1 MNLKEIAFRYESPA
15 MFLKVKDFP
24 HIFLKKAKGVYFWDV
39 EGKKYLDMTS
49 FFGVMNFGHSPDFI
63 FKDIIKNKEILI
75 HGLSD
80 LFSNF
85 YRVKLAEKICNLVG
99 KDYEAIFL
107 NTGSEA
113 IEISLKTAYLYT
125 KKNYIISFKN
135 SYHGL
140 TGLSLSIT
148 DRFQKKFFLPFLYK
162 KVKLFPFPENEI
174 QAEKVICKIKN
185 LVKKIPVLG
194 IVIEPIQVRG
204 GINIPPQF
212 FLKDLYEICKKEGL
226 VLILDE
232 IFTGLGRTG
241 KIFAFEWFNI
251 KPDIVCIGK
260 GIASGFPLSACVG
273 KKEIM
278 EVWKKDME
286 ETLHASTFGGHPF
299 SSLIA
304 IKILDRLKKMDFE
317 KEIILKG
324 DYIFKK
330 FSELKEKY
338 KIIKNIKGK
347 GLLIGARIEKAK
359 EIWKELI
366 YKEKILTILE
376 GKDLQ
381 VLTLSP
387 PFIIDYSK
395 IDEFFEKFEKV
406 IKRRL

>member
-1 MNLKEIAFRYESPA
+1 MNLKEIAFKYESPA
-15 MFLKVKDFP
+15 MFLKIRDFP
-24 HIFLKKAKGVYFWDV
+24 HIFLKKAKGVYFWDT
-39 EGKKYLDMTS
+39 ERKKYLDMTS

-85 YRVKLAEKICNLVG
+85 YRVKLAEKLCELAG
-99 KDYEAIFL
+99 KDYEVIFL

-113 IEISLKTAYLYT
+113 IEIALKTAYLYT
-125 KKNYIISFKN
+125 KKEYIISFKN

-162 KVKLFPFPENEI
+162 KIKTLPFPENEN
-174 QAEKVICKIKN
+174 QAEKIIYKIK
-185 LVKKIPVLG
+185 KIIREFPVSTV
-194 IVIEPIQVRG
+194 IVEPIQVRG
-204 GINIPPQF
+204 GINIPPPF

-226 VLILDE
+226 ILILDE

-251 KPDIVCIGK
+251 KPDIICIGK
-260 GIASGFPLSACVG
+260 GIASGFPLSACLG

-278 EVWKKDME
+278 EAWKKDLE

-299 SSLIA
+299 SSFIA
-304 IKILDRLKKMDFE
+304 IKVLDKLKKMDFE

-330 FSELKEKY
+330 FYELKEKY

-347 GLLIGARIEKAK
+347 GLLIGVKIEKAK
-359 EIWKELI
+359 EIWKELL

-376 GKDLQ
+376 GKNFQ
-381 VLTLSP
+381 VLALSP

-395 IDEFFEKFEKV
+395 IDEFFEKFEKI

>member
-1 MNLKEIAFRYESPA
+1 MNLKEIAFKYESPA
-15 MFLKVKDFP
+15 MFLKIRDFP
-24 HIFLKKAKGVYFWDV
+24 HIFLKKAKGVYFWDT

-85 YRVKLAEKICNLVG
+85 YRVKLAEKICNLIG

-113 IEISLKTAYLYT
+113 IEIAIKTAYLYT
-125 KKNYIISFKN
+125 KKEYIISFKN

-162 KVKLFPFPENEI
+162 KIKTLPFPENEN
-174 QAEKVICKIKN
+174 QAERIIYKIK
-185 LVKKIPVLG
+185 KIIREFPVFTV
-194 IVIEPIQVRG
+194 IVEPIQVRG
-204 GINIPPQF
+204 GINIPPPF
-212 FLKDLYEICKKEGL
+212 FLKDLYEICKKEDII
-226 VLILDE
+226 LILDE

-241 KIFAFEWFNI
+241 KFFAFEWFNI
-251 KPDIVCIGK
+251 KPDIICIGK
-260 GIASGFPLSACVG
+260 GIASGFPLSACIG

-278 EVWKKDME
+278 ESWKKDLE

-299 SSLIA
+299 SSFIA
-304 IKILDRLKKMDFE
+304 IKVLDKLKKIDFE
-317 KEIILKG
+317 REIISKG
-324 DYIFKK
+324 EYIFKK
-330 FSELKEKY
+330 FYELKEKY
-338 KIIKNIKGK
+338 EIIKNIKGK
-347 GLLIGARIEKAK
+347 GLLIGVEIEKAK
-359 EIWKELI
+359 EIWKKLL
-366 YKEKILTILE
+366 YKERILTFLE
-376 GKDLQ
+376 GKDFQ
-381 VLTLSP
+381 VLALSP

-395 IDEFFEKFEKV
+395 IDEFFEKFEKI